1 MAKDSLFRISL
12 QGFNKQDVLDYIEN
26 LNVRYNKQT
35 KEFEGEIDELNKQLE
50 MLPEL
55 LKAKEN
61 YDKLK
66 EENEILLKEKNDLE
80 EALKAQTSLIEEK
93 DKALEEKDQLI
104 DEAYAENAKCG
115 ERIREL
121 EKSKPVS
128 GAGILQKDLISEEFE
143 EILNQ
148 ARQEAESVMIK
159 ARDLAKEIINTAK
172 EKAKIHEEEAKEKAE
187 EVLRQSDEA
196 VRDNLKKVKY
206 LNRKKDELSGIFMDH
221 KNQMETFFT
230 SITQSLKDE

>member
-1 MAKDSLFRISL
+1 MAKDSLFRICL

-35 KEFEGEIDELNKQLE
+35 KELEGEIDELNKQLE

-121 EKSKPVS
+121 EKSKSVS

-172 EKAKIHEEEAKEKAE
+172 EKAKIHEIRSTLGTQFCRRCNYCAPCAAGIPIPLAFANSTHFAKC
-187 EVLRQSDEA
+187 LGS
-196 VRDNLKKVKY
+196 
-206 LNRKKDELSGIFMDH
+206 
-221 KNQMETFFT
+221 
-230 SITQSLKDE
+230 SISRFLYSPFSNIA